1 MAVLQ
6 LIRGLYVIVMAWDAI
21 IGHCDVMDDQALIR
35 NIALTLCGM
44 DGRSALL
51 LQDVIHELYT
61 IDKGISLFID
71 R

>member
-1 MAVLQ
+1 ML
-6 LIRGLYVIVMAWDAI
+6 LSWLWDAF

-35 NIALTLCGM
+35 DMGLTVCGM
-44 DGRSALL
+44 DGLSTLL

-61 IDKGISLFID
+61 IDNGISLSID